1 MKTAILIAILCVVFS
16 AATMLICEMANK
28 DRVNRKDNE

>member
-1 MKTAILIAILCVVFS
+1 MIAILCVAGA

-28 DRVNRKDNE
+28 DKANRNDE

>member
-1 MKTAILIAILCVVFS
+1 MTTAILIAILCIAGA

-28 DRVNRKDNE
+28 DKE